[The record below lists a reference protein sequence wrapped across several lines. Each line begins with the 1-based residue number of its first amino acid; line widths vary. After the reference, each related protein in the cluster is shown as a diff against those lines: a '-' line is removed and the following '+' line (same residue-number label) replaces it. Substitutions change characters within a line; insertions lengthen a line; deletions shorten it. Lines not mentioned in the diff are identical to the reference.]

1 VNNGTGVSVWQDGLV
16 SELLPDAAN
25 ETEPLDVRDISDVE
39 GLRALADSTRLALL
53 NTLMPS
59 RHGDLPVM
67 SVKELAAALGEPQTK
82 LYRHIK
88 QLESAGLIRV
98 AATRMV
104 SGILEQRY
112 QARQRDLAFGGGF
125 LREHAD
131 ESEAVLQA
139 FLDNFRDGLLTAL
152 RDKRLAPDGVP
163 AVPEYLRATL
173 FSYEARVSPERAAEI
188 KSRLQEVMS
197 SINDGDETPEGVPI
211 SVLIGYY
218 AQPGPAAG

>member
-1 VNNGTGVSVWQDGLV
+1 VWQDGGV
-16 SELLPDAAN
+16 TESHPEEP
-25 ETEPLDVRDISDVE
+25 EPLVVRTISDVDS
-39 GLRALADSTRLALL
+39 LRALADPTRMALL
-53 NTLMPS
+53 TVLMPG
-59 RHGDLPVM
+59 RHTELPVM
-67 SVKELAAALGEPQTK
+67 SVKELAATLGEPQTK

-88 QLESAGLIRV
+88 QLEAAGLIRV

-112 QARQRDLAFGGGF
+112 QARQRDLAFGSGF

-139 FLDNFRDGLLTAL
+139 FLDNFRDGLLAVL
-152 RDKRLAPDGVP
+152 RDKRLAPDAVP
-163 AVPEYLRATL
+163 RVPEYLRSTL
-173 FSYEARVSPERAAEI
+173 FSYEARVTPERAAEI

-197 SINDGDETPEGVPI
+197 SINDGPETPGGVPV

-218 AQPGPAAG
+218 AQPPDPPAG